1 MQFWLRSVAA
11 PSWDSSRKWRVTL
24 KVSPRHRDN
33 KIITREKLS
42 KLICYIFLISQEQN
56 SPRQELHFWFSN
68 GNTLSPVY
76 VNKYVDVSSELLVSL
91 RVFQLVE
98 PTTSCLDCS
107 DNHFIQNTI
116 LLWRHNGRDGV
127 SNHQPHNCLLN
138 RLFGRRSKITSKS
151 RVTGLCAWNSP
162 VTDEFPA

>member
-1 MQFWLRSVAA
+1 MSTFLHYVHCKDALLDCSA
-11 PSWDSSRKWRVTL
+11 PGGEWCESLTWVDE
-24 KVSPRHRDN
+24 
-33 KIITREKLS
+33 ITREKLS

-56 SPRQELHFWFSN
+56 SPRQELHFWFNN
-68 GNTLSPVY
+68 GNTLSPVC
-76 VNKYVDVSSELLVSL
+76 VNIYMSMFSSELLVSL
-91 RVFQLVE
+91 HAFQLVE

-107 DNHFIQNTI
+107 DNHFIQTTT

-151 RVTGLCAWNSP
+151 RITGLCAWNSL
-162 VTDEFPA
+162 VTGEFSA